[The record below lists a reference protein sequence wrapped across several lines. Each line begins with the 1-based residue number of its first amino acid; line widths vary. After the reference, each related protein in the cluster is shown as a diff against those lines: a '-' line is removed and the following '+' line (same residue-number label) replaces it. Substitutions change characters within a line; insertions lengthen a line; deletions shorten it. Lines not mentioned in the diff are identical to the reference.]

1 MNRAKSEPIHVTSYT
16 EGNETLTRIGG
27 EYRVN
32 GRKVSLKQAFRWFVR
47 MEEKPDGNGDTWEQ
61 YRFLK
66 AVAKLL
72 K

>member
-1 MNRAKSEPIHVTSYT
+1 MRTAKAEPIRVIRYE
-16 EGNETLTRIGG
+16 EGNETLTRIGS

-47 MEEKPDGNGDTWEQ
+47 MEEQPDGNGDTWEQ
-61 YRFLK
+61 HRFLK